1 MQKNPPCP
9 GCSKT
14 LRVSARV
21 VSDGN
26 EYLFYLCPQCE
37 DVVLEDPEDG
47 GWRLRGEPS
56 VAVTDVIGV
65 LRSLAVETWRK
76 RSTTRTP
83 LTPKI
88 AQTE

>member
-1 MQKNPPCP
+1 MTNTPCP

-26 EYLFYLCPQCE
+26 EYLFYLCPRCE
-37 DVVLEDPEDG
+37 DVIMQDPDDG
-47 GWRLRGEPS
+47 NWNLRGES
-56 VAVTDVIGV
+56 SSTVTEVIGI
-65 LRSLAVETWRK
+65 LQSLAIETWRK

-83 LTPKI
+83 LTSKTPGD
-88 AQTE
+88 